1 MANGR
6 VTSDTRR
13 LNNIISHSDRNNKNF
28 IKAIGFS
35 VEALAKMKAPV
46 DLGNL
51 RSSIYTATN
60 KSNDMPEIPDLEREQ
75 LPKPDRDSVYIGPS
89 VEYGIFQELGTTIM
103 DAQPY
108 MIPALR
114 EIEDQLRNNPQMA
127 KGIVNE

>member
-1 MANGR
+1 MVGK
-6 VTSDTRR
+6 VYTDTRR
-13 LNNIISHSDRNNKNF
+13 LNNIIAHSDRNNRQF

-51 RSSIYTATN
+51 RNSIYTATEDN
-60 KSNDMPEIPDLEREQ
+60 NSMPEVADLDREQ
-75 LPKPDRDSVYIGPS
+75 LPNPKNGSVFIGPS
-89 VEYGIFQELGTTIM
+89 VEYGIYQELGTRIM
-103 DAQPY
+103 EAQPF

-127 KGIVNE
+127 KGLVDE